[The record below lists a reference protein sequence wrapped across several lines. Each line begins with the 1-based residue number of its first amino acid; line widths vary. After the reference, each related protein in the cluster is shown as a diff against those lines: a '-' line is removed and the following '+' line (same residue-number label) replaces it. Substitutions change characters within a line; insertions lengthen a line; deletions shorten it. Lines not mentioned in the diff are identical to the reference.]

1 MDSVPSPQSFIFS
14 DDYICQWDSC
24 LKNFDDAEMLYEHLR
39 DDHVGRKAHHNLC
52 LTCRWDKCSVPTFAK
67 RDHITSHLRVHV
79 ASKPYHCDI
88 CRKGFK
94 RPQDLKKHEKTHQD
108 GDGVVPSLGGM
119 PAHLQP
125 NSNDQNY
132 QPLTPPSYLDRSP
145 SIASSTL
152 SAHSPYS
159 MPLSPA
165 SMADSNESWTNPG
178 HSSPFPPHSDLFSTP
193 DLVDNS
199 NGQFGRPTV
208 DVSGA
213 YYGVFPNPGYENMIS
228 PVSAKRSRD
237 GFDEVL
243 TDTLGSFALEAKKKR
258 LDPSYNED
266 MMGRLNA
273 LSAILE
279 VNPLTPDRLLTS
291 LPDVNDWSQ
300 FNQFNQFCSTLF
312 EDVSGEVFQPQTFE
326 TLFPEQ
332 KQSPMALD
340 ANFAGVVPNYNPG
353 LANNNN
359 MNYNNGGNLNGVGYP
374 NTSVSSTGESIYSNL
389 LPEDPFVVGATVPS
403 VPYGTAG
410 LPWEIPASGP
420 ASRPGVV
427 KAMPFQNSV
436 QQSTNPYQP
445 HTVTMNTARNSNIS
459 ARSHNISPTIKTENE
474 ETFVPTVVVKV
485 ERKYTDMATQT
496 KAKQE
501 RLAAE
506 GGMMMRMKPTAEKKA
521 PRSAYEGM
529 DPELVLLNAPAVP
542 NAPLPEIETEDVE
555 DDQDQDQENTAQ
567 SEESDSAQSS
577 ATPTSSSKFGGLI
590 QKAKA
595 RQAAAAAAAAAAS
608 EPLDPLEAMTRQ
620 LAQTHMEEP
629 QGKVIFHPPTTKPV
643 TEGDMDRQIRAAKA
657 RALCSEDPV
666 RKQHAEV
673 VLGLLKSIDSLMADH
688 RQKVAEW
695 TAQQHKQQAGGA
707 RRTPAPTPAVSGYPR
722 AGGAHVQNQGQIR
735 TVSSYLPRRTPHQ
748 PSPLHQDQTLSDPDY
763 SQLRS
768 SLSSSSS
775 NSHSHSN
782 NDDRSLS
789 NGHSGAESSVLY
801 PTSNLQVPVQDDEEP
816 FELSEEERRFIEEDN
831 AKTAAEKAAAS
842 GHPYI
847 YA

>member
-79 ASKPYHCDI
+79 ASKPYRCDI

-108 GDGVVPSLGGM
+108 GDGVVPSLGM

-125 NSNDQNY
+125 NDQNY

-152 SAHSPYS
+152 SAQSPYS

-165 SMADSNESWTNPG
+165 SMADSNEPWANPG
-178 HSSPFPPHSDLFSTP
+178 HSSPFPAHSDLFSTT
-193 DLVDNS
+193 DLVDS
-199 NGQFGRPTV
+199 NGNQQYARPTV

-243 TDTLGSFALEAKKKR
+243 SDTLGSFALEAKKKR

-279 VNPLTPDRLLTS
+279 VNPLTPDRLITS
-291 LPDVNDWSQ
+291 LPDVNDWTQ

-312 EDVSGEVFQPQTFE
+312 EDVSGEVFQPQTFQ

-332 KQSPMALD
+332 KQSPVALD
-340 ANFAGVVPNYNPG
+340 ANFAGAVPNYNPG
-353 LANNNN
+353 LANNSN
-359 MNYNNGGNLNGVGYP
+359 MNYNSINNSNGVGYP
-374 NTSVSSTGESIYSNL
+374 STSVPSGGESIYSNL
-389 LPEDPFVVGATVPS
+389 LPEDPFVVGANVPPA
-403 VPYGTAG
+403 PYGTAG
-410 LPWEIPASGP
+410 LPWEIPSSGI
-420 ASRPGVV
+420 STGPGVV
-427 KAMPFQNSV
+427 RSAPFKNHV
-436 QQSTNPYQP
+436 HQSNPFDPRY
-445 HTVTMNTARNSNIS
+445 HDMVNVRNSNIT
-459 ARSHNISPTIKTENE
+459 PVKVKE
-474 ETFVPTVVVKV
+474 ETFEPKV
-485 ERKYTDMATQT
+485 EVKIERTYADMSTQT

-506 GGMMMRMKPTAEKKA
+506 GGMMMMQRPAEKKKA
-521 PRSAYEGM
+521 SRSAYEGM
-529 DPELVLLNAPAVP
+529 DPALVLLDAPAVP
-542 NAPLPEIETEDVE
+542 DTPLPEIETEDVADE
-555 DDQDQDQENTAQ
+555 QDQDQDATVQ
-567 SEESDSAQSS
+567 SDESDSAQSS
-577 ATPTSSSKFGGLI
+577 ATPTSSSKFGGYT

-608 EPLDPLEAMTRQ
+608 EPLDPLDAMTHQ
-620 LAQTHMEEP
+620 LAQTHLDDS
-629 QGKVIFHPPTTKPV
+629 QAKVIFHPPTTKPV
-643 TEGDMDRQIRAAKA
+643 TEGDMERQIRAARA
-657 RALCSEDPV
+657 RALCSQDPV

-673 VLGLLKSIDSLMADH
+673 VLGLLKSIDALMADH
-688 RQKVAEW
+688 RLKVAEW
-695 TAQQHKQQAGGA
+695 TAQQNKQQAGGA
-707 RRTPAPTPAVSGYPR
+707 RRVPTVAPTANSYPR

-768 SLSSSSS
+768 SLNSSSSS
-775 NSHSHSN
+775 TDHSS
-782 NDDRSLS
+782 S
-789 NGHSGAESSVLY
+789 NGHSIESAVLY
-801 PTSNLQVPVQDDEEP
+801 PTSNLQVPVQGDDEP

-842 GHPYI
+842 SHSYI
-847 YA
+847 YT

>member
-108 GDGVVPSLGGM
+108 GDGVVPSLGM

-125 NSNDQNY
+125 NSDQNY

-152 SAHSPYS
+152 SAQSPYS

-165 SMADSNESWTNPG
+165 SMADSNEPWTNPGG
-178 HSSPFPPHSDLFSTP
+178 HSSPFPPHSDLFSTS

-199 NGQFGRPTV
+199 NQQFARPTV

-213 YYGVFPNPGYENMIS
+213 YYGAFPNHGYENMIS

-291 LPDVNDWSQ
+291 LPDVNDWNQ

-332 KQSPMALD
+332 KQNPIALD

-359 MNYNNGGNLNGVGYP
+359 NMNYNNGGNLSSVGYP
-374 NTSVSSTGESIYSNL
+374 STTVPSTGESIYSNL
-389 LPEDPFVVGATVPS
+389 LPEDPFVVGATAPS

-410 LPWEIPASGP
+410 LPWEIPESEP
-420 ASRPGVV
+420 VSRPGVV
-427 KAMPFQNSV
+427 KAMPFQNRV
-436 QQSTNPYQP
+436 HQATNPYQT
-445 HTVTMNTARNSNIS
+445 HTQSLNLARNSNIS
-459 ARSHNISPTIKTENE
+459 PRGNNISPTIKTENE
-474 ETFVPTVVVKV
+474 ETFLPTVVVKV
-485 ERKYTDMATQT
+485 ERTYADMATQT

-506 GGMMMRMKPTAEKKA
+506 AGGMMMMMKPQAEKKKT

-542 NAPLPEIETEDVE
+542 NAPLPEIETEDV
-555 DDQDQDQENTAQ
+555 DDGQVQDQDQEATAQ

-577 ATPTSSSKFGGLI
+577 AAPTSSSKFGGLI

-608 EPLDPLEAMTRQ
+608 EPLDPLDAMTRQ
-620 LAQTHMEEP
+620 LAQTHLEEP

-673 VLGLLKSIDSLMADH
+673 VLGLLKSIDALMADH

-695 TAQQHKQQAGGA
+695 TAQQHKQQAGAG
-707 RRTPAPTPAVSGYPR
+707 RRAPASAPAANGYPR
-722 AGGAHVQNQGQIR
+722 PGGAHVQNQGQIR

-768 SLSSSSS
+768 SLNSNSNSSS
-775 NSHSHSN
+775 NDH
-782 NDDRSLS
+782 SLS
-789 NGHSGAESSVLY
+789 NGHSTADSAVLY
-801 PTSNLQVPVQDDEEP
+801 PTSNLQVPVQGDDEP